1 MTSIQITAMLSF
13 FLYTQHW
20 PTNSGPYFFYG
31 LQQPS
36 EWVCYFQS
44 YGPWIH
50 LPISCVIWQRW
61 KRASHFLFK
70 ILWWF
75 FISYKIRSK
84 LNEIFCKALLDLF
97 PAVPCHTLTFQQP
110 HIACR
115 SKHLE
120 SFSPLHCRL
129 RLFPCNVQPLLLP
142 CIRSIF

>member
-1 MTSIQITAMLSF
+1 MPRDEYVFF

-20 PTNSGPYFFYG
+20 PTNSGPYFFY
-31 LQQPS
+31 
-36 EWVCYFQS
+36 VCNSLLNESATFQS

-61 KRASHFLFK
+61 KWASPLLFK

-75 FISYKIRSK
+75 FISYRIRSK

-120 SFSPLHCRL
+120 SFSPLHCCL
-129 RLFPCNVQPLLLP
+129 CLFPCNVQPLLLP
-142 CIRSIF
+142 CIISIF